1 MKKLLL
7 FINLFLILQL
17 TTFAQSEDERAIKTV
32 ISQLFDSMQ
41 KHDSISIRSCFHPTA
56 RMQVVAE
63 NRKTGIVEI
72 TTQKTIDNFVK
83 SIGSL
88 PLSSQIEEKA
98 LNSEVRIDGQLATA
112 WTKYEFYRNGKIS
125 HCGIDAFQFYKM
137 PEGWKILTLTY
148 TIRKCD

>member
-1 MKKLLL
+1 MKKLLF
-7 FINLFLILQL
+7 FIVFLCFPSI
-17 TTFAQSEDERAIKTV
+17 TFAQSEDENAVKAV
-32 ISQLFDSMQ
+32 VVQLFDGMQ
-41 KHDSISIRSCFHPTA
+41 KHDSTSIRACFHPNA

-98 LNSEVRIDGQLATA
+98 LNSEIKIDGQLATA
-112 WTKYEFYRNGKIS
+112 WTNYEFYRNGKIS
-125 HCGIDAFQFYKM
+125 HCGIDAFQFYKT
-137 PEGWKILTLTY
+137 PEGWKIITLTY
-148 TIRKCD
+148 TMRKCD